1 MTLAAAPD
9 KARHTIAIRTRERAR
24 PDSLPTGITAS
35 KRMTGNHRIDA
46 AGIGRMDV
54 TENDRTDVT
63 GNDRTDVTGNDMADV
78 TSFLTSL
85 KTTI

>member
-9 KARHTIAIRTRERAR
+9 KARHAIAMRTRERAR
-24 PDSLPTGITAS
+24 PDSLPTGIKAS

-63 GNDRTDVTGNDMADV
+63 GNDRTDVTGNDRTDV